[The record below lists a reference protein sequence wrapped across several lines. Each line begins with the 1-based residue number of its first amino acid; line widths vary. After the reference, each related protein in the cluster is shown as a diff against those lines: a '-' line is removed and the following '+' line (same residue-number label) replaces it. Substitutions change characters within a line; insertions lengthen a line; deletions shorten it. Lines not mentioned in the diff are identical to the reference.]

1 MVFKKKKKQ
10 YRVSFIPVTFNL
22 SPIST
27 LKFSTKRL
35 PFFTKLPQRSL
46 LYIPSLIFPRDPPL
60 KNGFKLSDE
69 KAKLLVNSRS
79 NRSSNLNPSRK
90 WIQFLAFFF
99 DNSLSSEDQPF
110 SFPFSVSCLV
120 AKCEAWNIKMKER
133 QSWYVHVWAV
143 YINTNASRS
152 LGESFSCFCI
162 SVSLKNGW
170 EKWFTERKVGVEKRE
185 LLKEHRP
192 G

>member
-35 PFFTKLPQRSL
+35 PFFTKLPQQSL

-79 NRSSNLNPSRK
+79 NRSSNLNPSPK

-133 QSWYVHVWAV
+133 QPWYVHVWAV